1 MLDLKYFDE
10 VLKYINEL
18 SNTIDLSSTRVRAEG
33 LFYKFQRTIEAAD
46 RNGNFPAPSTS
57 STLKQRRQTDP
68 GSSSSSSSA
77 AAASAS
83 ASTTTS
89 SSAGGAAAK
98 GKGPEVKGPVISP
111 ELRVLLSREI
121 VKAK

>member
-1 MLDLKYFDE
+1 MKYFDE

-77 AAASAS
+77 ASAS
-83 ASTTTS
+83 TS

-111 ELRVLLSREI
+111 ELRALLSREI